1 MALPEPVKLRQSV
14 RDLRT
19 RMKSPIRID
28 AVASNYKAPSCAV
41 LDPRHPIDLAD
52 VDQEAFASAERTR
65 CALLALLDDPQDPL
79 AIETVWQENA
89 EVIEREM
96 VFHVESPS
104 NQANIRRILNSVAA
118 RSKYFCDEFDDPKEW
133 IARCANLEARRF
145 ALEAKNTH

>member
-1 MALPEPVKLRQSV
+1 MSLPSRVTKPEDEGNREV
-14 RDLRT
+14 RMT
-19 RMKSPIRID
+19 SPIRID
-28 AVASNYKAPSCAV
+28 TVPSLYKAPPCGV
-41 LDPRHPIDLAD
+41 LDAAHPIGLAD

-65 CALLALLDDPQDPL
+65 SALLALMEDPQDSS

-89 EVIEREM
+89 EVIEGEM

-104 NQANIRRILNSVAA
+104 NQANILRVLNAVAA

-145 ALEAKNTH
+145 ALEVKNTH

>member
-1 MALPEPVKLRQSV
+1 MALPEPVKPVQDV
-14 RDLRT
+14 RDLKT
-19 RMKSPIRID
+19 RMKSPIRIV
-28 AVASNYKAPSCAV
+28 AVASNFKAPSCAV
-41 LDPRHPIDLAD
+41 LDARHPIDLTN

-65 CALLALLDDPQDPL
+65 RALLTLMEDPKDGA
-79 AIETVWQENA
+79 AIETVWQENS

-104 NQANIRRILNSVAA
+104 NQANIRRVLSSVAA
-118 RSKYFCDEFDDPKEW
+118 QSKYFCDEFDDPKEW